1 MRGKGVLHIVILL
14 NDDQR
19 QQLDGSPLRRASS
32 DRVADKLP
40 VCKGVC
46 KRASERLSLSTMRF
60 APETPTRGP
69 SIRGE
74 DTIKIF
80 PMLVPCKMTDSG
92 LFAWVDNILNE

>member
-40 VCKGVC
+40 VCQGVC
-46 KRASERLSLSTMRF
+46 ERASERLSLSTMRF
-60 APETPTRGP
+60 APVTPTHVGFTPATGP
-69 SIRGE
+69 SIGWE
-74 DTIKIF
+74 DTIKIS
-80 PMLVPCKMTDSG
+80 PMLVQLKMTD
-92 LFAWVDNILNE
+92 